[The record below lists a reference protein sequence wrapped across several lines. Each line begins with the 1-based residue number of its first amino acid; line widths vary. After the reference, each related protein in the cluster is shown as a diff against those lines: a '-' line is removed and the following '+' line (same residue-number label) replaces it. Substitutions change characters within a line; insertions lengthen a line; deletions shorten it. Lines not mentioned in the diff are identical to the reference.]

1 MDSRRVKSYQLFYEK
16 RISDLKSCW
25 DAFHVVLHLAQPDPV
40 WTQTVNR
47 LLFNQMLVAAI
58 QHDEKRKDRLHVPS
72 LSGHQQLGADE
83 ENVIR
88 YMAGYIPFKLLKV
101 YKKKAT
107 EAAAEVVDCLSAMA
121 QSGLEDD
128 F

>member
-1 MDSRRVKSYQLFYEK
+1 MRRRMKYCLFCTELISGISSCIAGPRKSVDSRRVKSYQLFYEK

-25 DAFHVVLHLAQPDPV
+25 DAFHVVLHLTQPDPV
-40 WTQTVNR
+40 WTQTDNR

-58 QHDEKRKDRLHVPS
+58 QHDGKRKGRLHVPS

-88 YMAGYIPFKLLKV
+88 YMAGY
-101 YKKKAT
+101 
-107 EAAAEVVDCLSAMA
+107 CLC
-121 QSGLEDD
+121 LFPET
-128 F
+128 